1 MHTTKDSLS
10 WTIELINTQH
20 PDKPLRLQLRI
31 EIEEEG
37 LEQSLPASRTL
48 AIPIQF

>member
-10 WTIELINTQH
+10 WTIELINTKH
-20 PDKPLRLQLRI
+20 DKPLRLQLRI